1 MGSFNNEN
9 VLFYISNLTI
19 NFFNFHILFT
29 KLKDIEIYE
38 ILFPAFNNSIIL
50 TQSIYTLI
58 CACII
63 FFMFQ
68 SFSLN
73 GILQIS
79 IEINGLITTVS
90 LNDTQLVILEINSIS
105 KQIKIIYLNK
115 DVINKEIESS
125 FYYIYIMLLII
136 NLFCIE

>member
-1 MGSFNNEN
+1 
-9 VLFYISNLTI
+9 
-19 NFFNFHILFT
+19 
-29 KLKDIEIYE
+29 
-38 ILFPAFNNSIIL
+38 
-50 TQSIYTLI
+50 
-58 CACII
+58 
-63 FFMFQ
+63 MFQ

-125 FYYIYIMLLII
+125 FYYIYIIQNIGWTIVDSQQNTQKQINMYKKQFDYLYTKMLKLQQ
-136 NLFCIE
+136 FQ